1 MDITNL
7 IERIFSVKKSHFDA
21 HREIARLII
30 HERLEHFAPLCGVV
44 YKRVTIRNQR
54 RRWGSCSSKGNLNF
68 NYRLI
73 FLPTEL
79 CDYVIVHEL
88 SHLKEL
94 NHDTAFWNEVGKILP
109 NYRTLEAEL
118 RLVENT
124 HGQHLKKDNFL
135 PLLDSYYN
143 RKQKELIFIKE

>member
-1 MDITNL
+1 MDLTPL
-7 IERIFSVKKSHFDA
+7 IQRIFSLKKSHFDVN
-21 HREIARLII
+21 REIARQII
-30 HERLEHFAPLCGVV
+30 HERLEHFAPLCGVK

-73 FLPTEL
+73 FLPSIL

-88 SHLKEL
+88 CHLKEL
-94 NHDTAFWNEVGKILP
+94 NHDPAFWNEVGKMLP
-109 NYRTLEAEL
+109 NYRNLEAEL
-118 RLVENT
+118 RLVENS
-124 HGQHLKKDNFL
+124 HGEHLKKDNFL

-143 RKQKELIFIKE
+143 QKQKELSFVSE